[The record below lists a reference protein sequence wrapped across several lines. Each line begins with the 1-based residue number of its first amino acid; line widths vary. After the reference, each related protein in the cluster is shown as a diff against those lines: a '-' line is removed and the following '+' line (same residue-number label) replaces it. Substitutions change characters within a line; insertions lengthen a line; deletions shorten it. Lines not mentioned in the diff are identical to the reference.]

1 MEKAGTILSMGSL
14 AVVVENHLQI
24 GIGGGTPY
32 DRPSTQRNRIYE
44 FTIGERDDGGFG
56 EQPGR
61 TNEFSSDP
69 GNQFSS
75 FIHESAFSVN
85 HPSNV
90 GWQLLSHKTR
100 TDSVARVM
108 PV

>member
-1 MEKAGTILSMGSL
+1 MEKAGTILPMRSL
-14 AVVVENHLQI
+14 AVVVENLLQI

-32 DRPSTQRNRIYE
+32 DRPSTQRNRIYKL
-44 FTIGERDDGGFG
+44 TIDERDDGWFG
-56 EQPGR
+56 ERPGR
-61 TNEFSSDP
+61 TNEFSSNP
-69 GNQFSS
+69 SNQFGS

-90 GWQLLSHKTR
+90 VWQLLSHKTR

>member
-1 MEKAGTILSMGSL
+1 MEKAGTVLPMGSL
-14 AVVVENHLQI
+14 AVVVENLLQL
-24 GIGGGTPY
+24 GIGGGTPC
-32 DRPSTQRNRIYE
+32 DRPSTQRNRVHE
-44 FTIGERDDGGFG
+44 FTVGERDDGGFG
-56 EQPGR
+56 ERPSR
-61 TNEFSSDP
+61 TNEFSANP

-75 FIHESAFSVN
+75 FTHESAFSVN